1 MPSPR
6 KDEPKEDFISRC
18 MGDEEAR
25 KTFPDQKQR
34 AAFCYSQWRNRNKK
48 DELCPECMKKL
59 GLTQFFDYL

>member
-6 KDEPKEDFISRC
+6 KGEKKDKFIGRC

-34 AAFCYSQWRNRNKK
+34 AAFCYSQWNRRNKK
-48 DELCPECMKKL
+48 KKQALCPKCQKL
-59 GLTQFFDYL
+59 MNGQ